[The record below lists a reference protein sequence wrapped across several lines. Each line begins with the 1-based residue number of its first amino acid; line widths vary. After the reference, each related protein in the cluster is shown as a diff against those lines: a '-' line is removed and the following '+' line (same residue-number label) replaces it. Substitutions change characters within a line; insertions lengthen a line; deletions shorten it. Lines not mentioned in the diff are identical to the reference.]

1 MSSRITLL
9 NIILSCEKDLYTLA
23 TCEQCPPPAPVK
35 TYPPGLTE
43 EAVSVTA
50 DPWPLAHGRAGEI
63 MESLSGV
70 GACSGDDTSAIV
82 MSTIYNGGNKT
93 ITNHP
98 SNIGSCPT
106 SDREA
111 TSGDIELEFEFV

>member
-1 MSSRITLL
+1 MLECRAMSSRITLL
-9 NIILSCEKDLYTLA
+9 TIILSCEEYK
-23 TCEQCPPPAPVK
+23 EIK

-43 EAVSVTA
+43 EPVSVTA
-50 DPWPLAHGRAGEI
+50 DPWPLAHGRTGEI

-82 MSTIYNGGNKT
+82 MSTINNGRDKT

-98 SNIGSCPT
+98 SNIGSCPI
-106 SDREA
+106 SDRGA
-111 TSGDIELEFEFV
+111 TSGDMELEKDNRDK

>member
-9 NIILSCEKDLYTLA
+9 TIILSCEEYK
-23 TCEQCPPPAPVK
+23 EIK

-43 EAVSVTA
+43 EPVSVTA
-50 DPWPLAHGRAGEI
+50 DPWPLAHGRTGEI

-70 GACSGDDTSAIV
+70 GACSGEDTSAIV
-82 MSTIYNGGNKT
+82 MSTINNGRDKT

-98 SNIGSCPT
+98 SNIGSCPIT
-106 SDREA
+106 DRGA
-111 TSGDIELEFEFV
+111 TSGDMELEKANRDK